1 MKKNLRKLSIAI
13 VAAVCG
19 LLCVLCAACAP
30 SGTYKFSSFTISV
43 LGISKTVNAG
53 EDYNGT
59 TVSADSITITLNSD
73 GTGSSNILGTTANFT
88 YSEVEGK
95 DNVYKTSTG
104 IEMTISGN
112 KLVFEYDLG
121 IVAGANITLKK

>member
-1 MKKNLRKLSIAI
+1 MKKNFKKAFIAML
-13 VAAVCG
+13 AAICGVCCI
-19 LLCVLCAACAP
+19 LFAACSP

-53 EDYNGT
+53 DEYSGT

-73 GTGSSNILGTTANFT
+73 GTGTSNLLGDDATFT
-88 YSEVEGK
+88 YSAVEGK

-104 IEMTISGN
+104 IEMTISGGT
-112 KLVFEYDLG
+112 LVFEGTLFG
-121 IVAGANITLKK
+121 LTANITLKK